1 MAAEINGFGA
11 DKRRISTQI
20 LLQEIYTALENGETE
35 FEILSSGHHNIGGPL
50 WTADGTPLKFRVKN
64 PGQRVGSFGLEGTDI
79 IVDGSAPADAGWLNS
94 GATLTILGDSG
105 DTTAHCA
112 ASGKIFVAGQ
122 VGTRS
127 GSLMKHDPAFDA
139 PELWV
144 LKKTGSFSFEFMGG
158 GIGVICGI
166 DCENFDSILGDRGCA
181 GMVSG
186 TLYVRGPVAG
196 LSDDVWLLDLDE
208 ADQQFLTGG
217 LPEFLERIE
226 RPELLATLSDMGQW
240 KKIVARTYEERN
252 AKGRIS
258 LNEFRLGKWVEG
270 GIFGD
275 IIDDDYNH
283 VAGLVNTGD
292 DRLKIPH
299 WLEKRY
305 AAPCQ
310 SSCPS
315 FIPTQD
321 RLKLLRE
328 GKEKEALELVLR
340 YSPFPASVCGQVCPN
355 LCMDACSR
363 RFLDTPVSMKQ
374 LGMLSVNTPAPP
386 CAADTGKKIAIIGG
400 GPGGLSA
407 AWQLRLKGHDVTV
420 YEADNRL
427 GGKLYQAIPTDR
439 LPSEI
444 LDSEIQRMLDTGIK
458 TQTNT
463 KVDSALFEQIRN
475 DYEAVIIA
483 SGAHNPVIIPFPG
496 HELMV
501 KGLDFLKKINA
512 GEKPT
517 VGKKVV
523 VIGAGNAGMDVALG
537 AYAMGA
543 KKVTAIDV
551 QRPAAFKNEIDH
563 VEALGGEIRWPIHT
577 DHISVRGLHTKE
589 GELIEADMVII
600 SIGERPDLSYVPH
613 DWLTDRGMMNVNGCW
628 QVKAEENV
636 IDNVFAIG
644 DTTRPGLLTNAIG
657 HGHEAADYCDA
668 LLNGLEII
676 ERKKL
681 ETIPQHRLSMELF
694 RPRNR
699 GQLKLHDAREE
710 TTRCISC
717 GTCRDCSMCL
727 EACPEAAIRR
737 VEGPNGTF
745 EYVSD
750 DHICIGCGICSGICP
765 CGIWTMEQ
773 VV

>member
-1 MAAEINGFGA
+1 MAAQINGFNA
-11 DKRRISTQI
+11 DGRRISTQI
-20 LLQEIYTALENGETE
+20 LLQQIYTELDNGETE
-35 FEILSSGHHNIGGPL
+35 FEVLASGHHNIGGPL
-50 WTADGTPLKFRVKN
+50 WTTDGKSLKFRVKN
-64 PGQRVGSFGLEGTDI
+64 PGQRVGSFGLEGTEI
-79 IVDGSAPADAGWLNS
+79 IVDGSAPADSGWLNA
-94 GATLTILGDSG
+94 GAILTILGDSG

-158 GIGVICGI
+158 GIGVICGV
-166 DCENFDSILGDRGCA
+166 DCEHLDSILGDRGCA
-181 GMVSG
+181 GMIGG

-208 ADQQFLTGG
+208 ADHHFLAAG
-217 LPEFLERIE
+217 LPEFLAKIQRD
-226 RPELLATLSDMGQW
+226 ELLDTLSDMGQW
-240 KKIVARTYEERN
+240 KKIVGKTTEERN

-258 LNEFRLGKWVEG
+258 LNEFRLGKWVKG

-275 IIDDDYNH
+275 IVDDDYSH
-283 VAGLVNTGD
+283 VAGLVNAGD
-292 DRLKIPH
+292 DRLKVPH

-328 GKEKEALELVLR
+328 GKEQEALELVLK

-363 RFLDTPVSMKQ
+363 RFLDTAVSMKQ
-374 LGMLSVNTPAPP
+374 LGSMSIGTPAPP
-386 CAADTGKKIAIIGG
+386 VAPDTGKKVAVIGG

-420 YEADNRL
+420 YEADSRL
-427 GGKLYQAIPTDR
+427 GGKLYQAIPTER

-444 LDSEIQRMLDTGIK
+444 LDGEIQRMLDVGIK
-458 TQTNT
+458 TELNT
-463 KVDSALFEQIRN
+463 RVDAPLFEQLQREN
-475 DYEAVIIA
+475 QAVIIA
-483 SGAHNPVIIPFPG
+483 TGAHNPVVIPFPG
-496 HELMV
+496 HELLV
-501 KGLDFLKKINA
+501 KGLDFLKKVNA
-512 GEKPT
+512 GEKPS

-543 KKVTAIDV
+543 VKVTAIDV
-551 QRPAAFKNEIDH
+551 QRPAAFQKEIDH
-563 VEALGGEIRWPIHT
+563 VEALGGSVRWPIYT
-577 DHISVRGLHTKE
+577 DHISDKGLHTKD

-600 SIGERPDLSYVPH
+600 SIGERPDLSYVPSE
-613 DWLTDRGMMNVNGCW
+613 WLTDRGMMDVNGCW
-628 QVKAEENV
+628 QVNKSK
-636 IDNVFAIG
+636 NVFAIG
-644 DTTRPGLLTNAIG
+644 DTTKPGLLTHAIG
-657 HGHEAADYCDA
+657 HGHEAADFCDD
-668 LLNGLEII
+668 LLNGLELI
-676 ERKKL
+676 ERKKM
-681 ETIPQHRLSMELF
+681 EAIPQHRLSKELF

-699 GQLKLHDAREE
+699 GRLHVTDARQE

-737 VEGPNGTF
+737 VEKEDGSF
-745 EYVSD
+745 DYISD

>member
-1 MAAEINGFGA
+1 MAAKITGFDA
-11 DKRRISTQI
+11 NNRRLSTQI
-20 LLQEIYTALENGETE
+20 LLQKIYSALEEGETQ
-35 FEILSSGHHNIGGPL
+35 FEVLSSGHHNIGGPL
-50 WTADGTPLKFRVKN
+50 WTEDGTPLKFRVKN

-79 IVDGSAPADAGWLNS
+79 IVDGSAPADAGWLNA

-112 ASGKIFVAGQ
+112 ASGKIYVAGQ

-166 DCENFDSILGDRGCA
+166 DCEEEESILGDRGCA
-181 GMVSG
+181 GMVGGS
-186 TLYVRGPVAG
+186 LYIRGPVTG
-196 LSDDVWLLDLDE
+196 LSNDVWLLDLDE
-208 ADQQFLTGG
+208 ADQTFLGTG
-217 LPEFLERIE
+217 LPEFLNRIE
-226 RPELLATLSDMGQW
+226 RPELLDTLSDMSQW
-240 KKIVARTYEERN
+240 KKIVAKTYEERN

-258 LNEFRLGKWVEG
+258 MHEFRLGKWVEG

-275 IIDDDYNH
+275 IVNDDYSH
-283 VAGLVNTGD
+283 VAGLVNAGN
-292 DRLKIPH
+292 DRLKVPH
-299 WLEKRY
+299 WMEKRY

-328 GKEKEALELVLR
+328 GKEKEAMELVLR

-363 RFLDTPVSMKQ
+363 RFLDSPVSMKQ
-374 LGMLSVNTPAPP
+374 LGALSVGTPAPE
-386 CAADTGKKIAIIGG
+386 CAPDTGKKVAVIGG

-420 YEADNRL
+420 YEADQRL
-427 GGKLYQAIPTDR
+427 GGKLYQAIPTERLPEEILQGEIDR
-439 LPSEI
+439 LLS
-444 LDSEIQRMLDTGIK
+444 SGIK
-458 TQTNT
+458 AKTGT
-463 KVDSALFEQIRN
+463 KVDAPLFDQIRQEH
-475 DYEAVIIA
+475 DAVVIA
-483 SGAHNPVIIPFPG
+483 SGAHNPVVIPFPG

-512 GEKPT
+512 GEKPAI
-517 VGKKVV
+517 GKKVV
-523 VIGAGNAGMDVALG
+523 VIGAGNAGMDVVLG

-543 KKVTAIDV
+543 EKVVAIDV
-551 QRPAAFKNEIDH
+551 QRPAAYQKEIDH
-563 VEALGGEIRWPIHT
+563 VKALGGEIRWPIFT
-577 DHISVRGLHTKE
+577 DHISEKGLHTKD
-589 GELIEADMVII
+589 GELIEADDVII
-600 SIGERPDLSYVPH
+600 SIGERPDLSYLPSE
-613 DWLTDRGMMNVNGCW
+613 WLTDRGMMDVNGCW
-628 QVKAEENV
+628 QVKGQEN
-636 IDNVFAIG
+636 IFAIG

-657 HGHEAADYCDA
+657 HGHEAADYCSDW
-668 LLNGLEII
+668 LNGLEVV

-681 ETIPQHRLSMELF
+681 EVIPQHRLSKELF

-699 GQLKLHDAREE
+699 GRLNITDGREE

-737 VEGPNGTF
+737 IEGPNGSF

-750 DHICIGCGICSGICP
+750 DHVCIGCGICSGICP

>member
-1 MAAEINGFGA
+1 MAAQINGFNA
-11 DKRRISTQI
+11 DGRRISTQI
-20 LLQEIYTALENGETE
+20 LLQQIYTELDNGETE
-35 FEILSSGHHNIGGPL
+35 FEVLSSGHHNIGGPL
-50 WTADGTPLKFRVKN
+50 WTTDGKSLKFKVKN
-64 PGQRVGSFGLEGTDI
+64 PGQRVGSFGLEGTEI
-79 IVDGSAPADAGWLNS
+79 IVEGSAPADSGWLNA
-94 GATLTILGDSG
+94 GAILTILGDSG

-158 GIGVICGI
+158 GIGVICGV
-166 DCENFDSILGDRGCA
+166 DCEHLDSIIGDRGCA
-181 GMVSG
+181 GMVGG
-186 TLYVRGPVAG
+186 TLYVRGPVSG

-208 ADQQFLTGG
+208 ADHQFLNAG
-217 LPEFLERIE
+217 LPEFLSKIE
-226 RPELLATLSDMGQW
+226 RDELLDTLSDMDQW
-240 KKIVARTYEERN
+240 QKIVAKTMDERN

-275 IIDDDYNH
+275 IVNDDYSH
-283 VAGLVNTGD
+283 VAGLVNAGD
-292 DRLKIPH
+292 DRLKIPR
-299 WLEKRY
+299 WMEKRY

-328 GKEKEALELVLR
+328 GKEQEALELVLK

-363 RFLDTPVSMKQ
+363 RFLDTAVSMKQ
-374 LGMLSVNTPAPP
+374 LGAMSIGAPSPALAP
-386 CAADTGKKIAIIGG
+386 DTGKKVAVIGG

-420 YEADNRL
+420 YEADTQL
-427 GGKLYQAIPTDR
+427 GGKLYQAIPTER

-444 LDSEIQRMLDTGIK
+444 LDGEIQRMLDVGIK
-458 TQTNT
+458 TETNT
-463 KVDSALFEQIRN
+463 RVDAPLFEQLQREN
-475 DYEAVIIA
+475 QAVIIA
-483 SGAHNPVIIPFPG
+483 TGAHNPVVIPFPG
-496 HELMV
+496 HELLV
-501 KGLDFLKKINA
+501 KGLDFLKQVNA
-512 GEKPT
+512 GEKP
-517 VGKKVV
+517 VIGDKVV

-551 QRPAAFKNEIDH
+551 QRPAAFKKEIDH
-563 VEALGGEIRWPIHT
+563 VEALGGSVRWPIYT
-577 DHISVRGLHTKE
+577 DHISEKGLHTKD

-600 SIGERPDLSYVPH
+600 SIGERPDLSYVPSE
-613 DWLTDRGMMNVNGCW
+613 WLTDRGMMDVNGCW
-628 QVKAEENV
+628 QVNKAK
-636 IDNVFAIG
+636 NVFAIG
-644 DTTRPGLLTNAIG
+644 DTTKPGLLTHAIG
-657 HGHEAADYCDA
+657 HGHEAADFCDD
-668 LLNGLEII
+668 LLNGLELV
-676 ERKKL
+676 ERKKM
-681 ETIPQHRLSMELF
+681 EVIPQHRLSKELF

-699 GQLKLHDAREE
+699 GRLQVTDGRQE

-737 VEGPNGTF
+737 IEKEDGSF
-745 EYVSD
+745 DYISD

>member
-1 MAAEINGFGA
+1 MAAQINGFNA
-11 DKRRISTQI
+11 DGRRISTQI
-20 LLQEIYTALENGETE
+20 LLQQIYTALDNGETE
-35 FEILSSGHHNIGGPL
+35 FEVLASGHHNIGGPL
-50 WTADGTPLKFRVKN
+50 WTTDGKSLKFRVKN
-64 PGQRVGSFGLEGTDI
+64 PGQRVGSFGLEGTEI
-79 IVDGSAPADAGWLNS
+79 IVDGSAPADSGWLNS
-94 GATLTILGDSG
+94 GAILTILGDSG

-112 ASGKIFVAGQ
+112 ASGKIYIAGQ

-158 GIGVICGI
+158 GIGVICGV
-166 DCENFDSILGDRGCA
+166 DCEHLDSIMGDRGCA
-181 GMVSG
+181 GMIGG

-208 ADQQFLTGG
+208 ADHHFLAAG
-217 LPEFLERIE
+217 LPEFLAKIQRD
-226 RPELLATLSDMGQW
+226 ELLDTLSDMGQW
-240 KKIVARTYEERN
+240 KKIVAKTLEERN

-258 LNEFRLGKWVEG
+258 MHEFRLGKWVKG

-275 IIDDDYNH
+275 IVDDDYSH
-283 VAGLVNTGD
+283 VAGLVNAGD
-292 DRLKIPH
+292 DRLKIPR

-328 GKEKEALELVLR
+328 GKEQEALELVLK

-363 RFLDTPVSMKQ
+363 RFLDSAVSMKQ
-374 LGMLSVNTPAPP
+374 LGLMSIDTPAPP
-386 CAADTGKKIAIIGG
+386 VAADTGKKVAVIGG

-420 YEADNRL
+420 YEADSRL
-427 GGKLYQAIPTDR
+427 GGKLYQAIPTER

-444 LDSEIQRMLDTGIK
+444 LDGEIQRMLDVGIK
-458 TQTNT
+458 TELDTRVN
-463 KVDSALFEQIRN
+463 APLFEQLQREN
-475 DYEAVIIA
+475 QAVIIA
-483 SGAHNPVIIPFPG
+483 TGAHNPVVIPFPG
-496 HELMV
+496 HELLV
-501 KGLDFLKKINA
+501 KGLDFLKKVNA
-512 GEKPT
+512 GEKPS
-517 VGKKVV
+517 VGKRVV

-543 KKVTAIDV
+543 VKVTAIDV
-551 QRPAAFKNEIDH
+551 QRPAAFQKEIDH
-563 VEALGGEIRWPIHT
+563 VEALGGSVRWPIYT
-577 DHISVRGLHTKE
+577 DHISEKGLHTKD

-600 SIGERPDLSYVPH
+600 SIGERPDLSYVPSE
-613 DWLTDRGMMNVNGCW
+613 WLTDRGMMDVNGCW
-628 QVKAEENV
+628 QVNKSK
-636 IDNVFAIG
+636 NVFAIG
-644 DTTRPGLLTNAIG
+644 DTTKPGLLTHAIG
-657 HGHEAADYCDA
+657 HGHEAADFCDD
-668 LLNGLEII
+668 LLNGLELI
-676 ERKKL
+676 ERKKM
-681 ETIPQHRLSMELF
+681 EAIPQHRLSKELF

-699 GQLKLHDAREE
+699 GRLHVTDARLE

-737 VEGPNGTF
+737 VEKEDGSF
-745 EYVSD
+745 DYISD

-765 CGIWTMEQ
+765 CGIWTMDQ